1 MNTNMILSNS
11 GLMKKDLAKA
21 MGLSPQ
27 SMASRLQSKA
37 DWTIDETCA
46 AADFFGVPLM
56 ALLDENLTPAK
67 AMEYIK
73 NRRSDNGNDG
83 QLVAGH
89 GFEPWTSGLVTTMS
103 ASSSNSTHSG
113 ERKSPLPSRHAM

>member
-73 NRRSDNGNDG
+73 NRRSEPRPVHQGRAG
-83 QLVAGH
+83 EGH
-89 GFEPWTSGLVTTMS
+89 GV
-103 ASSSNSTHSG
+103 
-113 ERKSPLPSRHAM
+113 

>member
-73 NRRSDNGNDG
+73 NRRSDNGNGG
-83 QLVAGH
+83 QVVAGH
-89 GFEPWTSGLVTTMS
+89 G
-103 ASSSNSTHSG
+103 
-113 ERKSPLPSRHAM
+113 

>member
-1 MNTNMILSNS
+1 MNANMILSNS

-67 AMEYIK
+67 AMEYMK
-73 NRRSDNGNDG
+73 NRRSGKPEDGG

-89 GFEPWTSGLVTTMS
+89 GFEPWTSGDTR
-103 ASSSNSTHSG
+103 G
-113 ERKSPLPSRHAM
+113 PRFKSMGLLSLSKLILAA

>member
-46 AADFFGVPLM
+46 AADFLGVPLM

-67 AMEYIK
+67 AMEYK
-73 NRRSDNGNDG
+73 KPPFR
-83 QLVAGH
+83 
-89 GFEPWTSGLVTTMS
+89 
-103 ASSSNSTHSG
+103 
-113 ERKSPLPSRHAM
+113 

>member
-1 MNTNMILSNS
+1 MNFMTMLDIQPSATLRRQDVVAMNTNMILSNS

-73 NRRSDNGNDG
+73 NRRSDNGNGG
-83 QLVAGH
+83 QVVAGH
-89 GFEPWTSGLVTTMS
+89 GFEPWTSGL
-103 ASSSNSTHSG
+103 
-113 ERKSPLPSRHAM
+113 